1 MRPLKPEFD
10 EKVADDGY
18 PQRPARRRALF
29 AAGGAVA
36 AQIGSLGSVQATR
49 GVALALLPAV
59 FEASDGS
66 ALVSICAND
75 AAELHVRWSEGDAA
89 NAALAKRSTPKQF
102 NATTNFVE
110 VIELRDLP
118 AYANVNYAVFAGD
131 RRVSPIQQFRSAPR
145 ANAVTPNFALAFS
158 GDVEERYQPFQLF
171 DVMAKALPDYFVHLG
186 DTIYADIPKRDFS
199 PTLKHYRRKHFANR
213 ADVRWQA
220 FAARAVTYATW
231 DDHEI
236 ENDANGEHPAQAQA
250 EQAFREYWPCR
261 TVAAKG
267 LYRHVSFGR
276 DVDLFMLDTRAFRS
290 KQSDVD
296 DVKKTML
303 GAAQKRWFVEAFEKS
318 RARFRLIAT
327 SVPFHGA
334 SQDAWG
340 NYGTERDELLALF
353 RDANRNV
360 DARTILLS
368 ADYHFAREWPRNE
381 KSGVYEFTA
390 GPIATFLTFSR
401 NNSAREKNSRGT
413 HFVYGDSENFGMLRY
428 DAKSRAMTLS
438 YVNAAGKQLHSR
450 VIE

>member
-1 MRPLKPEFD
+1 
-10 EKVADDGY
+10 
-18 PQRPARRRALF
+18 
-29 AAGGAVA
+29 
-36 AQIGSLGSVQATR
+36 
-49 GVALALLPAV
+49 
-59 FEASDGS
+59 
-66 ALVSICAND
+66 
-75 AAELHVRWSEGDAA
+75 
-89 NAALAKRSTPKQF
+89 
-102 NATTNFVE
+102 
-110 VIELRDLP
+110 
-118 AYANVNYAVFAGD
+118 
-131 RRVSPIQQFRSAPR
+131 
-145 ANAVTPNFALAFS
+145 
-158 GDVEERYQPFQLF
+158 
-171 DVMAKALPDYFVHLG
+171 VHLG

-199 PTLKHYRRKHFANR
+199 PTLKHYRSKHFASRND
-213 ADVRWQA
+213 APLQA

-261 TVAAKG
+261 TVTAKG
-267 LYRHVSFGR
+267 LYRQISFGR

-290 KQSDVD
+290 KQIDAD
-296 DVKKTML
+296 DAKKTML
-303 GAAQKRWFVEAFEKS
+303 GAAQKRWFIDAFEKS

-340 NYGTERDELLALF
+340 NYGSERDEMLALF
-353 RDANRNV
+353 RNANRSH

-428 DAKSRAMTLS
+428 DAKSRKMTVS